1 MEEQGP
7 AAPMESGTAFQDETA
22 EETPEVLKVK
32 LDIFEGP
39 LDLLLHL
46 IRKEEI
52 DIYDIP
58 IARITERYLEYLQMM
73 QDLNINVAGEWL
85 VMASTLILIKSRML
99 LPPDP
104 EAPGTPEEEDPRM
117 PLVQQLLEH
126 QKFKNAAQM
135 LYERETIELA
145 VWENPKTEFREEEE
159 ELISATVFDL
169 IKSFHAVVQRFQDK
183 IVLEVEHDT
192 VTLEQK
198 LLELRSLLALQPTL
212 YFSSFFERKIS
223 KLHLI
228 VTFLALLEMVRLRE
242 ILVYQDRIHSD
253 IKIVKV
259 A

>member
-1 MEEQGP
+1 MEENYPVAP
-7 AAPMESGTAFQDETA
+7 ADVVNAEAGAA
-22 EETPEVLKVK
+22 EETPEFLKVK
-32 LDIFEGP
+32 LEIFEGP

-46 IRKEEI
+46 IKKEEI

-58 IARITERYLEYLQMM
+58 IARITERYLQYLQMM

-85 VMASTLILIKSRML
+85 VMASTLILIKSKML

-104 EAPGTPEEEDPRM
+104 TTPATSLEEDPRM

-126 QKFKNAAQM
+126 QKFKNAAEM
-135 LYERETIELA
+135 LYERETIELS
-145 VWENPKTEFREEEE
+145 VWENPKNEFAAEEE

-169 IKSFHAVVQRFQDK
+169 IKSFHAIVQRFQDR
-183 IVLEVEHDT
+183 IVMDVAHEE

-198 LLELRSLLALQPTL
+198 LLELRSMLALQPNI
-212 YFSSFFERKIS
+212 YFSSFFERSIS

-228 VTFLALLEMVRLRE
+228 VTFLAMLEMVRLRE
-242 ILVYQDRIHSD
+242 IQVYQDRMHSD
-253 IKIVKV
+253 IRIVKV